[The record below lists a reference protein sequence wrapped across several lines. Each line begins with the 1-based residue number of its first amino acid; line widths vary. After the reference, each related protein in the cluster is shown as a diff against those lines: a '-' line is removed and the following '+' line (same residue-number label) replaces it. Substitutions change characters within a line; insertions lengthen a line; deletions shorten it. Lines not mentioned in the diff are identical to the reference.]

1 MACPTPLYYEPAS
14 IGPGGIEM
22 GAPLRQVGGEGA
34 DVAGREEL
42 KWVHHH
48 GPAYFAGRFNRT
60 RRN

>member
-1 MACPTPLYYEPAS
+1 
-14 IGPGGIEM
+14 M